1 MKKNRFVSAFSEQIE
16 SYLHFK
22 CSIGYTEKSYLHRMR
37 QFDAFC
43 AENFPDSKI
52 VTEEILE
59 KWSCL
64 RNGESENNRLQRLI
78 ALKGLLNYLKAT
90 GMQTY
95 TMPQGLIRKQQSF
108 RPYLYSEEELRMFF
122 RGADTLPAHP
132 SSKYRHLLVPVMF
145 RMHFCC
151 GLRPQETLHL
161 RCCDVNLREGILY
174 IAESKGHKDR
184 RIAMSEDLRNFC
196 GEYERVIS
204 RILPDRMYFF
214 QRSQENIPLS
224 ADTQGDWFWA
234 CLKNS
239 GCTFSGRKR
248 PRVYD
253 FRHNFATYVIKQWR
267 REGKNVSDMLPYL
280 REYMGHSSLEATAYY
295 IHLMPEHFTEDGV
308 TEWEGIPE
316 VPDYE
321 D

>member
-1 MKKNRFVSAFSEQIE
+1 MKKNRFISAFSEQIE
-16 SYLHFK
+16 RYIRFK
-22 CSIGYTEKSYLHRMR
+22 CSIGYTEKSYLQRMR

-43 AENFPDSKI
+43 VANFPDSRI
-52 VTEEILE
+52 ITEEIVE
-59 KWSCL
+59 KWSYL
-64 RNGESENNRLQRLI
+64 RNGESENNRLQRLT
-78 ALKGLLNYLKAT
+78 ALKGLLDYLKAT
-90 GMQTY
+90 DMQTY
-95 TMPQGLIRKQQSF
+95 TMPQGLIRKSQPF
-108 RPYLYSEEELRMFF
+108 LPYLYSEDELRMFF

-161 RCCDVNLREGILY
+161 RCCDVNLQEGILY

-184 RIAMSEDLRNFC
+184 RIAMSKDLNDLC
-196 GEYERVIS
+196 NEYDRVIS
-204 RILPDRMYFF
+204 QFLPERMYFF

-224 ADTQGDWFWA
+224 SEAQRDWFVA

-239 GCTFSGRKR
+239 GYAFSGKKH

-253 FRHNFATYVIKQWR
+253 FRHNFATYVIRKWQG
-267 REGKNVSDMLPYL
+267 EGKNVSDMLPYL

-295 IHLMPEHFTEDGV
+295 IHLIPEHFTECGI